1 MRTGSFVLAAFLAA
15 QAACASTVSYTGT
28 LASPEDSTTQ
38 ITVTMATAGTLG
50 LQTWGFGGGTNA
62 ADEVIPAGG
71 FDPFVGVFS
80 GTGDGA
86 VFIDGASDILG
97 SYGAGCPPAGTVTIG
112 KGALCGDIT
121 LSESLAAGTYTVL
134 LTDADYLPAAVFE
147 SGGLLGDGFIDF
159 TGGAFQTCNVVGS
172 DTTCITP
179 TADWALDITTP
190 NSTPPPVPE
199 PAGLWLFG
207 IPLIAW
213 GAASQRRLV
222 AVKRSTFTFKV

>member
-15 QAACASTVSYTGT
+15 QVACASTVSYTGT

-62 ADEVIPAGG
+62 ADAVIPAGG

-80 GTGDGA
+80 GTGDSA
-86 VFIDGASDILG
+86 TYIDGAADVLG
-97 SYGAGCPPAGTVTIG
+97 SYGAGCPPAGMVNIG
-112 KGALCGDIT
+112 GEVCGDIT

-134 LTDADYLPAAVFE
+134 LTDADYLPAAVFVT
-147 SGGLLGDGFIDF
+147 GGLLGDGFVDL

-179 TADWALDITTP
+179 TADWALDITSP
-190 NSTPPPVPE
+190 DSAPPPVPE

-222 AVKRSTFTFKV
+222 IIKRRSLNF

>member
-1 MRTGSFVLAAFLAA
+1 MRTGSFVLAVFFAA
-15 QAACASTVSYTGT
+15 QVACASTVSYTGS

-62 ADEVIPAGG
+62 ADNVIPAGG
-71 FDPFVGVFS
+71 FDSFVGVFS
-80 GTGDGA
+80 GTGDSA
-86 VFIDGASDILG
+86 TYIDGASDILG

-112 KGALCGDIT
+112 KGAVCGDIT

-134 LTDADYLPAAVFE
+134 LTDAGYIPAATF
-147 SGGLLGDGFIDF
+147 GAGTTLGDGFFDL
-159 TGGAFQTCNVVGS
+159 TPGVFQTCNVVGS

-179 TADWALDITTP
+179 TADWALDISTP
-190 NSTPPPVPE
+190 DSAPPPVPE

-222 AVKRSTFTFKV
+222 IIKRRSLNF